1 MKIIEGGV
9 CAVKGVTAAGACQ
22 DEYGVAVIVCKDSNA
37 SAVFTSNKLVAAP
50 VIITKKAVLN
60 GKLSAIV
67 ANSGN
72 ANCFTGEQG
81 MKDGHTMAAKVCLL
95 YTSDAADE

>member
-9 CAVKGVTAAGACQ
+9 CAVEGVLAAGACE

-37 SAVFTSNKLVAAP
+37 SAVFTSNKVVAAP
-50 VIITKKAVLN
+50 VIITKNAIEN

-72 ANCFTGEQG
+72 ANCFTGDKG
-81 MKDGHTMAAKVCLL
+81 MENGNPWRPELL
-95 YTSDAADE
+95 KSWVGC